1 MANMRPPD
9 PPQPRS
15 NENPDGPPKSEI
27 EVFEALRDQLSDE
40 YTVFYSLTYLS
51 REKRLNGEVDFLI
64 AHPSDGL
71 LFLECKGYGI
81 SVNHKNQWFRRAPSG
96 REMPTKSPIDQ
107 VQDQMHDVMALI
119 KDSAHRLSD
128 REGTRTIY
136 APTYGY
142 GLIFPFSD
150 NAEQLERLDLAPELI
165 LDGDEME
172 SLAPAIKRAM
182 TFWNEKHSRSPITTN
197 QYRTLLD
204 RVISPA
210 VNVVPDLN
218 DAMAVE
224 RRKFRRLDVQQ
235 SFAVQA
241 IVFNR
246 RMAIRGGAG
255 TGKTMIAIEAARQ
268 MRDRGDRVL
277 LLCFNKFLSQH
288 LEQQV
293 ALLDTDEDR
302 QGDGV
307 VDVSTF
313 HKLCA
318 DAAEKVKMEFAPPG
332 ADASSE
338 ERQAFWN
345 ESCAE
350 YIEYAA
356 IDGSLEKYDT
366 LLIDEWQDF
375 HRDWLSPLRSLL
387 KNETQSSIGL
397 LYDTSQSIFDKEF
410 EAPSQLEFPIIPLP
424 FNYRNTRAIV
434 RFLDDTVETASSSHP
449 EAPSGHEPEIH
460 VQHSPKQARK
470 EIAALIKRLT
480 RDDGV
485 SAEQIVILTPHR
497 RNSFIGERGSIEG
510 VPFATDPFDRDG
522 RVLWTTLSSFKGL
535 ESDVVILADIDEND
549 PRSGQNEVYVAASRA
564 RHRLF
569 VWRREN

>member
-9 PPQPRS
+9 PPRPRS
-15 NENPDGPPKSEI
+15 EGNPDGPPDSEI

-64 AHPSDGL
+64 AHPTDGL
-71 LFLECKGYGI
+71 LFLECKGGGI
-81 SVNHKNQWFRRAPSG
+81 SVNHSSQWFRRSPSG
-96 REMPTKSPIDQ
+96 REIPTKSPIDQ

-119 KDSAHRLSD
+119 KDGAHRLSQ
-128 REGTRTIY
+128 REGSRTIY
-136 APTYGY
+136 SPTYGY
-142 GLIFPFSD
+142 ALIFPFSD
-150 NAEQLERLDLAPELI
+150 NAEQLERLDLAAELI
-165 LDGDEME
+165 LDADEMN
-172 SLAPAIKRAM
+172 SLEPAIKRAM
-182 TFWNEKHSRSPITTN
+182 TFWNEKHSRSPITAA
-197 QYRTLLD
+197 QYRTLLN

-241 IVFNR
+241 IVNNR
-246 RMAIRGGAG
+246 RMAIQGGAG

-277 LLCFNKFLSQH
+277 LLCFNKFLSLH

-293 ALLDTDEDR
+293 AMLDGDEEH
-302 QGDGV
+302 QGEGSV
-307 VDVSTF
+307 TVSTF
-313 HKLCA
+313 HKLCS
-318 DAAEKVKMEFAPPG
+318 DAAEKVNMEFAPPG
-332 ADASSE
+332 DEATSE
-338 ERQAFWN
+338 ERRKFWN
-345 ESCAE
+345 ESCVE
-350 YIEYAA
+350 YLEYAV
-356 IDGSLEKYDT
+356 IDGAFGNYDA

-387 KNETQSSIGL
+387 KNETQSSIAL

-434 RFLDDTVETASSSHP
+434 RFLDDTVQTASRSHP
-449 EAPSGHEPEIH
+449 EAPSGYEPEIH

-480 RDDGV
+480 DEDGL

-497 RNSFIGERGSIEG
+497 RNSFIGDRGSIEG
-510 VPFATDPFDRDG
+510 IPFSQDPFDRDG
-522 RVLWTTLSSFKGL
+522 RILWTTLSSFKGL
-535 ESDVVILADIDEND
+535 ESDIVILADIDEND

-569 VWRREN
+569 VWRTSL